1 MYYNEKISNLDFD
14 NAVAATIKSLQDAG
28 FGVLSD
34 IDLAG
39 KLKEK
44 TGQTIEPYKIL
55 GACHPPSALKAV
67 KAEEHIGLMLPCNV
81 IVYRSGGKTHIAS
94 IKPSAMMNQI
104 KNPSLDA
111 VACEVESKLKAAIEK
126 VS

>member
-1 MYYNEKISNLDFD
+1 MFYNEKTVDHDFD
-14 NAVAATIKSLQDAG
+14 NTVAATIKSLQQEG
-28 FGVLSD
+28 FGVLTE

-67 KAEEHIGLMLPCNV
+67 RAEEHIGLMLPCNV

-94 IKPSAMMNQI
+94 IKPSAMMSQI

-111 VACEVESKLKAAIEK
+111 VACEVESKLKTAIEK